1 MYTKEVNTVATVF
14 RLTVIWIVMHKS
26 MKLWDNYKV
35 VITEIH
41 SKDWIERT
49 VGSVTLIL
57 PYLLSYKKG
66 VLPFHNYG
74 KNSAI

>member
-1 MYTKEVNTVATVF
+1 MYTKEVTTITTVY

-66 VLPFHNYG
+66 VLPFQNYG